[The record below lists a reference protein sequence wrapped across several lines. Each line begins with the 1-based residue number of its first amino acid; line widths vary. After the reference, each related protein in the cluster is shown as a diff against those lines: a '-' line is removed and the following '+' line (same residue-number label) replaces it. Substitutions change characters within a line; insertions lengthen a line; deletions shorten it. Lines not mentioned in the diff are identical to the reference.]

1 MFFSNEFLK
10 QIIKDTEEKS
20 RLKCKECWCST
31 RDVLQARVDG
41 YAMETENYLGAAVIG
56 EIGNNTFDHNWDFA
70 EGYSRGTYLR
80 FERQRSMVILADFGR
95 GIRQSLK
102 AVFYAEN
109 DEKAVNVAFTQRLSG
124 RAPEQRGNGL
134 KFVLE
139 SVARKK
145 WSMYYQSGNGCCIV
159 DRGNVIFT
167 SSGLN
172 VIGCLAI
179 LTFGGGS
186 DEA

>member
-1 MFFSNEFLK
+1 MILSNECLK
-10 QIIKDTEEKS
+10 EIIKDIEESSLAKN
-20 RLKCKECWCST
+20 KNHWCFT
-31 RDVLQARVDG
+31 RDVFQARVDS
-41 YAMETENYLGAAVIG
+41 YAIETKKYLAAAIIG

-70 EGYSRGTYLR
+70 QGYSRGTYLK
-80 FERQRSMVILADFGR
+80 FEEEQNIVILADFGR

-102 AVFYAEN
+102 TVFDAKDDENAVE
-109 DEKAVNVAFTQRLSG
+109 VAFTQQISG

-139 SVARKK
+139 SITSKK

-159 DRGNVIFT
+159 DTGNVIFT
-167 SSGLN
+167 SSKLE

-179 LTFGGGS
+179 LVFEGVQ